1 VIYEIPAGND
11 KFDLEVSPPFGAE
24 NVMVYASSTPL
35 GEINVETRGAVYQV
49 KTQTGDIGMKTR
61 GVKLAEK
68 TDSKGA
74 SAASEFFED
83 EVVVKTG
90 R

>member
-1 VIYEIPAGND
+1 
-11 KFDLEVSPPFGAE
+11 
-24 NVMVYASSTPL
+24 MVYASSAPL
-35 GEINVETRGAVYQV
+35 GEISVETRDAVYQV
-49 KTQTGDIGMKTR
+49 KTQTRDIGMKTR
-61 GVKLAEK
+61 GVKLAKK

-83 EVVVKTG
+83 KVVVKTG